1 MVKKIEVSGIAVRE
15 GVSRNKIKYTSEELR
30 KFAPTMIGRKIIK
43 DHKGETD
50 NVIGVVTHCESTDG
64 GKSVKYKG
72 WVKEDGTGITD
83 KIQDGRINE
92 VSIGALAGQLVKE
105 SEDSE
110 ESIAKNLCGMELSTT
125 PIPGVVGTSLT
136 HNQSESKDE
145 YTEESVKNIIEE
157 FKDCIKEEVTGTGYT
172 ADTNTSIAPTTIN
185 STRDALKYID
195 GKNKAEDFDLK
206 TCAKCGR
213 NFYIPKEERESE
225 IERKLEDDV
234 EGEEEGVTKKGEGRE
249 SDKREVPVKDDGDD
263 EASGHEQ
270 DYKRSNN
277 NYEYRC
283 PYCGDVYV
291 QDISPAELKKMG
303 EDEMESESIKSNSS
317 SKKEDLIINKREEK
331 MESKEEKITES
342 TKVDESA
349 VKLAES
355 LKEIANLKEQMRQ
368 EAITLYTEKA
378 KAKDVTPMNV
388 SNMSLETIKAL
399 TSQVDSIKVVEK
411 VEVKEVAKPKSA
423 EVTESKPKVNFDG
436 YVIEHS
442 DLGGY
447 AFRSK

>member
-1 MVKKIEVSGIAVRE
+1 MAIEILNRAMVEVITGVVAPVFPAIGIDEVP
-15 GVSRNKIKYTSEELR
+15 GVP
-30 KFAPTMIGRKIIK
+30 AW
-43 DHKGETD
+43 
-50 NVIGVVTHCESTDG
+50 VIGVEYIV
-64 GKSVKYKG
+64 
-72 WVKEDGTGITD
+72 D
-83 KIQDGRINE
+83 KIKDGRINE

-145 YTEESVKNIIEE
+145 YTEENVKNIIEE
-157 FKDCIKEEVTGTGYT
+157 FKDCIKEEVTGAGYT
-172 ADTNTSIAPTTIN
+172 ADTNTSIVPTTYN
-185 STRDALKYID
+185 STRPTLKYLD
-195 GKNKAEDFDLK
+195 SKNKPEDFDLK
-206 TCAKCGR
+206 TCAKCGK
-213 NFYIPKEERESE
+213 NYYIPKEGRESE
-225 IERKLEDDV
+225 MERKLKSDV
-234 EGEEEGVTKKGEGRE
+234 EGEEEGVTKKGEDRE
-249 SDKREVPVKDDGDD
+249 SDERQVPKKDDGDD

-270 DYKRSNN
+270 DYQRSNN

-283 PYCGDVYV
+283 PYCGDVYK
-291 QDISPAELKKMG
+291 QDISPAKLKKMG
-303 EDEMESESIKSNSS
+303 EGEMEEEKIKSEESCSS

-355 LKEIANLKEQMRQ
+355 LKEIAGLKEQMRQ
-368 EAITLYTEKA
+368 EAITSYTEKA

-411 VEVKEVAKPKSA
+411 VEVKEVAKPKST

-447 AFRSK
+447 AFYAK